1 MEYINCLLSLVVFY
15 RFGFG
20 DLTRTQV
27 SGFLGRFLA
36 IFSFFSL
43 SLIFVTMRNIFDTN
57 GTGPVI
63 KNLYNKVL
71 TSQNSSD
78 GSKTASA
85 KCKADEKFAEKAMKT
100 LIKKLRKSKALE
112 ELERAVTSEDPSTG
126 CVVFIV

>member
-1 MEYINCLLSLVVFY
+1 
-15 RFGFG
+15 
-20 DLTRTQV
+20 
-27 SGFLGRFLA
+27 
-36 IFSFFSL
+36 
-43 SLIFVTMRNIFDTN
+43 MRNIFDTN

-126 CVVFIV
+126 CVVFIVWVFYNNFGVLWECEGKTWLIYVVTSRKIGQIFSSISLTFISFIH